1 LSHKYMMK
9 MMMVITDDEAD
20 VNDDGDNDGDA

>member
-1 LSHKYMMK
+1 MMN

-20 VNDDGDNDGDA
+20 VNDDGDDDGDA